1 MKNAIE
7 AINELVR
14 AINIAQSRGTY
25 SLKES
30 HDAYVAVD
38 FLNSAVANQIAANQ
52 AAQTTEVEV
61 SGK

>member
-7 AINELVR
+7 AINELIK

-30 HDAYVAVD
+30 HDAYMAVE
-38 FLNSAVANQIAANQ
+38 FLNTAVANQMAANQ
-52 AAQTTEVEV
+52 AQAAEAE
-61 SGK
+61 SSEK